1 MWGSCYGISDLKNDI
16 FKTIGSPDV
25 FMWGGDV
32 VYSDFLGSIFM
43 PENNGYLPMNE
54 VKEIYKDAETQYPYY
69 NEMKDKGTKVIGVW
83 DDHDYGINDG
93 G

>member
-1 MWGSCYGISDLKNDI
+1 
-16 FKTIGSPDV
+16 
-25 FMWGGDV
+25 MWGGDV

-43 PENNGYLPMNE
+43 PDNSGFLPMDE

-69 NEMKDKGTKVIGVW
+69 NEMQGKGTKVIGVW